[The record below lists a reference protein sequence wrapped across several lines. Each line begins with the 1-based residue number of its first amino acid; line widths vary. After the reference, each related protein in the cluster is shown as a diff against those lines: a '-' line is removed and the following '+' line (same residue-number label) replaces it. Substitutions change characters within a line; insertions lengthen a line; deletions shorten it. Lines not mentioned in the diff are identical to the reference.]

1 MKKAFTLIL
10 GFISL
15 ITWAQNGTIRGT
27 VIEDATGESIIGASV
42 LVVNKPG
49 VGSVT
54 DLDGEFSI
62 DIEPGTYEIK
72 VSFIGMQTLTI
83 SGVKVESKKVAL
95 LQNIRIKE
103 GSEQL
108 DEVVITATAVRATE
122 GALLTLK
129 MKTPAMVDGI
139 SADRIKSMGD
149 NNAVDAAKRITG
161 VSVEGG
167 KYVYIRGL
175 GDRYTK
181 TILNGMEIPGL
192 DPDKNALQLDI
203 FPTALIDNIIVSKT
217 FTAEMP
223 ADFTGGLMNI
233 ETKSFP
239 EQRIFD
245 VSFGVSYN
253 PAMHFNKDWT
263 TYDLGKTD
271 FLGFDDGSRALP
283 ERARQGNIP
292 TPISGASSAEVYDF
306 VTSFNPQLGAKR
318 KTSFTDYNFS
328 LTYGDQKDLKSGKKL
343 GYIMSLSYRDDYIYY
358 DDVTYGEF
366 QRWQDPSKYDLRV
379 ANLQTGQM
387 GERNTLVGLL
397 GGIAY
402 KSNLNKYR
410 LTLMHLQ
417 NGESRAGQF
426 NIVNDGEAVG
436 QSGYTAYSDNLEYNQ
451 KGMTNLFLNGT
462 HVLRNT
468 GWEVDWRVSPTFSS
482 ASDPDIRKTAFT
494 TSEIDTSFNAG
505 AGGNPARIWRELS
518 EINANAKVDVTK
530 NHKWFNRDAKFRV
543 GTGYT
548 YKIRDYEILYY
559 DVQFFGG
566 QNWPNPT
573 ANAVLEPQNIYGYP
587 GPNQNNIYYQSG
599 NAVPNPNQYTSNV
612 NNFALYVSEEFNPTL
627 RLRAI
632 VGLRAE
638 NYVQRH
644 TGRDQRYASGDT
656 VNGRNLDNE
665 KVLNSFNL
673 FPTLNM
679 IYAVTAMQ
687 NLRFSYARTIARP
700 SFKELSFAQIID
712 PVTNRIFNGS
722 LFTYA
727 QWDGNL
733 VATDVDNLDFRW
745 EMMMERAQMFSVSV
759 FYKRFQNPIELVRI
773 PEQQTSQE
781 FQPRNVGNG
790 SLIGLEIEFKK
801 NLDFIADGLKNFN
814 INGNLTLVK
823 SVIEMTE
830 TEFNARKNFERDG
843 ETIENTRQ
851 MAGQAPYLINAGI
864 GYQNPEKAFDVLLF
878 YNVKGPTLTIVGV
891 GLYPDVYQDPF
902 HSLNFSISKKIGKE
916 RGTNLSFRVQ
926 NMLNDNTYSYFKS
939 YEAQPEVFSRLYPGF
954 SFSFSVGIKL

>member
-1 MKKAFTLIL
+1 MKKAFTLL
-10 GFISL
+10 FGFIAIAS
-15 ITWAQNGTIRGT
+15 WAQNGTIRGT

-49 VGSVT
+49 VGAVT

-83 SGVKVESKKVAL
+83 SGVKVEPKKVAL
-95 LQNIRIKE
+95 LQNIHLKE
-103 GSEQL
+103 SSLEL

-122 GALLTLK
+122 SALLTLK

-181 TILNGMEIPGL
+181 TILNNMEIPGL
-192 DPDKNALQLDI
+192 DPDRNALQLDI
-203 FPTALIDNIIVSKT
+203 FPTALIDNIIVNKT

-233 ETKSFP
+233 ETKAFP

-245 VSFGVSYN
+245 VSVGIGYN
-253 PAMHFNKDWT
+253 PSMHFNKDWL

-271 FLGFDDGSRALP
+271 FLGFDDGSRALQ

-306 VTSFNPQLGAKR
+306 VSSFDPQLGAQRKR
-318 KTSFTDYNFS
+318 SFTDYNFA
-328 LTYGDQKDLKSGKKL
+328 LTYGDQKELKSGKKL
-343 GYIMSLSYRDDYIYY
+343 GYIFSLSYRDDYIYY
-358 DDVTYGEF
+358 DDVTYGEY
-366 QRWQDPSKYDLRV
+366 QRYQDPTINDLRV
-379 ANLQTGQM
+379 ANLQTGQL
-387 GERNTLVGLL
+387 GERNTLVGVL
-397 GGIAY
+397 GGVAL

-426 NIVNDGEAVG
+426 DINNDGEAVG
-436 QSGYTAYSDNLEYNQ
+436 QSGFYAYSDNLEYNQ

-468 GWEVDWRVSPTFSS
+468 GWEVDWRLSPTLSTS
-482 ASDPDIRKTAFT
+482 NDPDIRKTAFT
-494 TSEIDTSFNAG
+494 ANQFDTSFNAG
-505 AGGNPARIWRELS
+505 AGGNPARIWRELL
-518 EINANAKVDVTK
+518 EVNANGKVDVTK
-530 NHKWFNRDAKFRV
+530 HHKWFNREAKFRA
-543 GTGYT
+543 GTSYT
-548 YKIRDYEILYY
+548 YKVRNYEILFY
-559 DVQFFGG
+559 DIQFFGA

-573 ANAVLEPQNIYGYP
+573 ANEVLRPENIYGYP

-599 NAVPNPNQYTSNV
+599 NPNPNPNQYTSNV
-612 NNFALYVSEEFNPTL
+612 NNFAMYVSEEFNPTL
-627 RLRAI
+627 RLKTI
-632 VGLRAE
+632 VGLRME

-665 KVLNSFNL
+665 KVLNSLDL

-679 IYAVTAMQ
+679 IYAVSAKQ

-733 VATDVDNLDFRW
+733 TETRIDNLDLRW
-745 EMMMERAQMFSVSV
+745 EMFMERAQMFSVSV

-790 SLIGLEIEFKK
+790 SLVGLEFEFKK
-801 NLDFIADGLKNFN
+801 SLDFIAEGLQNFN
-814 INGNLTLVK
+814 VNGNLTLVQ
-823 SVIEMTE
+823 SVIQMTA
-830 TEFNARKNFERDG
+830 TEYNARKNFEREG
-843 ETIENTRQ
+843 QTIKDTRQ

-864 GYQNPEKAFDVLLF
+864 GYQNPEKALDILLF

-902 HSLNFSISKKIGKE
+902 HGLNFSVSKKIGKE
-916 RGTNLSFRVQ
+916 RKTSLSFRVQ
-926 NMLNDNTYSYFKS
+926 NILNDNTYSYFKS
-939 YEAQPEVFSRLYPGF
+939 YEATPEIYSRVYPGI
-954 SFSFSVGIKL
+954 SFSFGASISL